1 VVRDAPRFVEGD
13 AAVNRLSEF
22 RKSCR
27 EIGRG
32 KWRGAGIED
41 PRHPMQPRINLVK
54 VFSATKARDRE
65 DIGDRVSAWIAA
77 NPGVEIVQTV
87 VAQSSDRSFHCL
99 SLVLICSR
107 S

>member
-1 VVRDAPRFVEGD
+1 MALVSKSP
-13 AAVNRLSEF
+13 F
-22 RKSCR
+22 R
-27 EIGRG
+27 
-32 KWRGAGIED
+32 
-41 PRHPMQPRINLVK
+41 PMQPRINLVK

-65 DIGDRVSAWIAA
+65 DIGDRVNAWIAA

-87 VAQSSDRSFHCL
+87 VVQSSDRSFHCL

>member
-1 VVRDAPRFVEGD
+1 MTPESSRATPPSTVCRKFESHAGKLVEANGL
-13 AAVNRLSEF
+13 VLVSRTPS
-22 RKSCR
+22 
-27 EIGRG
+27 
-32 KWRGAGIED
+32 
-41 PRHPMQPRINLVK
+41 MQHRINLVK

-99 SLVLICSR
+99 SLVLICAR

>member
-1 VVRDAPRFVEGD
+1 MAPRLVEGD
-13 AAVNRLSEF
+13 PAVNSLPEI

-32 KWRGAGIED
+32 KWHRAGIED
-41 PRHPMQPRINLVK
+41 APMQPRINLVK

-77 NPGVEIVQTV
+77 NPEVEIVQTV

-99 SLVLICSR
+99 SLVLICAR

>member
-1 VVRDAPRFVEGD
+1 MALVSKTP
-13 AAVNRLSEF
+13 S
-22 RKSCR
+22 
-27 EIGRG
+27 
-32 KWRGAGIED
+32 
-41 PRHPMQPRINLVK
+41 MQPTINLVK

-99 SLVLICSR
+99 SLILICAR
-107 S
+107 A